1 MMKTGNTVFLIK
13 EFLEAQLRGFQ
24 LSPPVKGG
32 KFKIHQNF
40 ALGSLLMKGVMHKA
54 ALIVAI
60 LFPFFLTPA
69 NSFASNPVEGA
80 KAAGMGTAFVAV
92 ADDPSAI
99 AHNPAGLVQL
109 KGTNIYGG
117 TTFVIPSTTYTSPS
131 GQSEDT
137 EFQVFFPPHIYFSSD
152 FGMKD
157 MRFGVGIYSPFG
169 IGGAKWSKEGLTR
182 YNSTES
188 MIATL
193 AINPSFAYQVLP
205 SLSIGIG
212 LNYMVSRTQAKR
224 MVDQSV
230 FGADDGEIILKG
242 IGDGWGYNFGLFFT
256 PHERLSIGFAYR
268 SRIKVT
274 HNGDI
279 EFKHIAPALQAS
291 FGGSDFETDMHT
303 SSTFP
308 EDISFG
314 IAYRPSEKLTFAFD
328 AEWEGW
334 SSFKSAELDLEDE
347 VPSANFTDSSAPL
360 DWKDAWLIKFGAEY
374 RLNES
379 LALRGGY
386 VYVETYVPDHT
397 LDAAN
402 PSAVQHNFAIGLGY
416 KVKKLVIDFFYNAG
430 FHEDRNVKNEILSG
444 KYENFIH
451 SFGFSIG
458 KKF

>member
-1 MMKTGNTVFLIK
+1 MNAFFRFGEERIQRA
-13 EFLEAQLRGFQ
+13 E
-24 LSPPVKGG
+24 
-32 KFKIHQNF
+32 
-40 ALGSLLMKGVMHKA
+40 
-54 ALIVAI
+54 LIVAI
-60 LFPFFLTPA
+60 ILFFCLLPGISL
-69 NSFASNPVEGA
+69 ASNPVEGA
-80 KAAGMGTAFVAV
+80 KAASMGTAFVAI

-117 TTFVIPSTTYTSPS
+117 MTFVIPSTTYTNPS

-137 EFQVFFPPHIYFSSD
+137 KFQVFFPPHLYLSSD

-182 YNSTES
+182 YCSTEN

-193 AINPSFAYQVLP
+193 AINPTFAYKVLP

-212 LNYMVSRTQAKR
+212 MNYMLSRTQAKR
-224 MVDQSV
+224 MVDQSL
-230 FGADDGEIILKG
+230 FNKEDGELILKG
-242 IGDGWGYNFGLFFT
+242 IGDGWGYNFGILFT
-256 PHERLSIGFAYR
+256 PHERLSLGFAYR

-274 HNGDI
+274 HKGDI
-279 EFKHIAPALQAS
+279 EYKHIAPALQAS

-314 IAYRPSEKLTFAFD
+314 IAYRASEKLTFAFD

-347 VPSANFTDSSAPL
+347 VPSANFTDTSAPL
-360 DWKDAWLIKFGAEY
+360 DWKDAWLIKFGTEY

-379 LALRGGY
+379 LSLRGGY

-397 LDAAN
+397 LDPAN
-402 PSAVQHNFAIGLGY
+402 PSAVQHNFSIGLGY
-416 KVKKLVIDFFYNAG
+416 KIKKLVIDFFYNAG
-430 FHEDRNVKNEILSG
+430 FHEDRKVKNDILSG